1 MRGTT
6 EINGIQTS
14 ANSNQLF
21 NLNADQQS
29 KNSHADVCSICGKRL
44 RLLNNQK
51 LNTRSEVSSPTAEC
65 LACDIGCNN
74 NPNPNTFSAS
84 CEKSLSAFTSYPGIF
99 REEGKHEYQSVVE
112 LFTEEQAEW
121 KLQKDTSISH
131 NNPVLNSS
139 GQRNNLDIKSDDKNP
154 VLICKYITDNLIGKD
169 TVLHTPFGYFKVIYL
184 DYTASGRNVKFI
196 EAFIRQHVLPVYA
209 NTHSESSC
217 CSEQTEKYREE
228 ARSIIR
234 RCVNASDKDVVL
246 FVGTG
251 TTGAIHKIVDTLNL
265 KTGHTNKVTLVLS
278 ALEHHSNILP
288 WKESGVEVIR
298 IPLNK
303 EGNMCIGTLTK
314 TLKKLSS
321 ENRIILCSF
330 TAASNVTGILLDV
343 DNISSI
349 VHSYGGYVFWDYAA
363 AAPYIKINMNT
374 SDSSYKDAIF
384 LSGHKF
390 IGGPGSP
397 GVLIAKYFLF
407 KNPVPTNPGG
417 GAVLMVTKSTHIYL
431 GNIEKRE
438 EGGTPDIIGSIRF
451 GLAFQLKR
459 SIGDKY
465 IEMREQVLCEKFF
478 NRLSSNRR
486 IIILG
491 NCKQKRLP
499 IFSFLIVHQ
508 VSGLLLHHNFIAR
521 ILNDLFGIQ
530 GRPGCVCAGPYTQD
544 LLDIDEEFALKLVA
558 LQSSSSCKDI
568 NGSVNGNIKNENM
581 NSLGIMKA
589 GFTRISLPFFFSDS
603 MINEIIDIIQF
614 VADNGWYFL
623 PQYYQLV
630 GIVANTGKDVCD
642 ISLYNWFL
650 DNTT

>member
-1 MRGTT
+1 MTKYFD
-6 EINGIQTS
+6 N
-14 ANSNQLF
+14 
-21 NLNADQQS
+21 
-29 KNSHADVCSICGKRL
+29 
-44 RLLNNQK
+44 
-51 LNTRSEVSSPTAEC
+51 
-65 LACDIGCNN
+65 
-74 NPNPNTFSAS
+74 
-84 CEKSLSAFTSYPGIF
+84 F
-99 REEGKHEYQSVVE
+99 R
-112 LFTEEQAEW
+112 
-121 KLQKDTSISH
+121 
-131 NNPVLNSS
+131 
-139 GQRNNLDIKSDDKNP
+139 DDKNP